1 MDNNDTS
8 PTIEQSLK
16 MIEEELKTRNKDK
29 SDSKIFSK
37 NTNLLKENEKIK
49 LPLSNL
55 FKKNDESKKEIL
67 KPQIKDDVLLLTK
80 KIDNKGKVVDFKRKE
95 NLQKKLKYKP
105 KEKIKKIK
113 DEKFDLN
120 IKDYKNL
127 KKTTDLAMIIKKLKN
142 IKDKILNKNKNS
154 KEINK
159 EIGKLNETI
168 DLAEDLFK
176 KELLD
181 L

>member
-1 MDNNDTS
+1 MDKKDTF

-16 MIEEELKTRNKDK
+16 MIEEELKARNKGK
-29 SDSKIFSK
+29 SDSKTFRK
-37 NTNLLKENEKIK
+37 NTGLLKENGKIR

-55 FKKNDESKKEIL
+55 FKKN
-67 KPQIKDDVLLLTK
+67 DDVLLLTK
-80 KIDNKGKVVDFKRKE
+80 KIDNKGKVIDFKKKE
-95 NLQKKLKYKP
+95 NLRKKLKNKP

-113 DEKFDLN
+113 DKEFDLN

-127 KKTTDLAMIIKKLKN
+127 KKTNDLAVIIKKLKN
-142 IKDKILNKNKNS
+142 IRDKILNKRKKS

-159 EIGKLNETI
+159 EIEKLNETI

>member
-1 MDNNDTS
+1 MDKKDTF

-16 MIEEELKTRNKDK
+16 MIEEELKARNKGK
-29 SDSKIFSK
+29 SDSKTFRK
-37 NTNLLKENEKIK
+37 NTRLLKENGKIR

-55 FKKNDESKKEIL
+55 FKKN
-67 KPQIKDDVLLLTK
+67 DDVLLLTK
-80 KIDNKGKVVDFKRKE
+80 KIDNKGKVIDFKKKE
-95 NLQKKLKYKP
+95 NLRKKLKNKP

-113 DEKFDLN
+113 DKEFDLN

-127 KKTTDLAMIIKKLKN
+127 KKTNDLAVIIKKLKN
-142 IKDKILNKNKNS
+142 IRDKILNKKKKS

-159 EIGKLNETI
+159 EIEKLNETI

>member
-1 MDNNDTS
+1 MKNKDNL

-16 MIEEELKTRNKDK
+16 MIEEELKIRSKGK
-29 SDSKIFSK
+29 SDSKTFSK
-37 NTNLLKENEKIK
+37 NTDLLKENGKIK

-55 FKKNDESKKEIL
+55 FKKNDKSKKKIL

-80 KIDNKGKVVDFKRKE
+80 KIDNKGKVVDFKR
-95 NLQKKLKYKP
+95 

-142 IKDKILNKNKNS
+142 IKDKILNKKKNS

>member
-1 MDNNDTS
+1 MDKKDTF

-16 MIEEELKTRNKDK
+16 MIEEELKARNKGK
-29 SDSKIFSK
+29 SDSKTFRK
-37 NTNLLKENEKIK
+37 NTGLLKENGKIR

-55 FKKNDESKKEIL
+55 FKKN
-67 KPQIKDDVLLLTK
+67 DDVLLLTK
-80 KIDNKGKVVDFKRKE
+80 KIDNKGKVIDFKKKE
-95 NLQKKLKYKP
+95 NLRKKLKNKP

-113 DEKFDLN
+113 DKEFDLN

-127 KKTTDLAMIIKKLKN
+127 KKTNDLAVIIKKLKN
-142 IKDKILNKNKNS
+142 IRDKILNKKKKS

-159 EIGKLNETI
+159 EIEKLNETI

>member
-1 MDNNDTS
+1 MDKKDTF

-16 MIEEELKTRNKDK
+16 MIEEELKARNKGK
-29 SDSKIFSK
+29 SDSKTFRK
-37 NTNLLKENEKIK
+37 NTGLLKENGKIR

-55 FKKNDESKKEIL
+55 FKKN
-67 KPQIKDDVLLLTK
+67 DDVLLLTK
-80 KIDNKGKVVDFKRKE
+80 KIDNKGKVIDFKKKE
-95 NLQKKLKYKP
+95 NLRKKLKNKP

-113 DEKFDLN
+113 DKEFDLN

-127 KKTTDLAMIIKKLKN
+127 KKTNDLAVIIKKLKN
-142 IKDKILNKNKNS
+142 IRDKILNKKKKS

-159 EIGKLNETI
+159 EIEKLNETI
-168 DLAEDLFK
+168 DLAEDLYK
-176 KELLD
+176 KEMLD

>member
-1 MDNNDTS
+1 MDKKDTF

-16 MIEEELKTRNKDK
+16 MIEEELKVRNKGK
-29 SDSKIFSK
+29 SDSKTFRK
-37 NTNLLKENEKIK
+37 NTGLLKENGKIR

-55 FKKNDESKKEIL
+55 FKKN
-67 KPQIKDDVLLLTK
+67 DDVLLLTK
-80 KIDNKGKVVDFKRKE
+80 KIDNKGKVIDFKKKE
-95 NLQKKLKYKP
+95 NLRKKLKNKP

-113 DEKFDLN
+113 DKEFDLN

-127 KKTTDLAMIIKKLKN
+127 KKTNDLAVIIKKLKN
-142 IKDKILNKNKNS
+142 IRDKILNKKKKS

-159 EIGKLNETI
+159 EIEKLNETI

>member
-1 MDNNDTS
+1 MDKKDTF

-16 MIEEELKTRNKDK
+16 MIEEELKARNKGK
-29 SDSKIFSK
+29 SDSKTFRK
-37 NTNLLKENEKIK
+37 NTGLLKENGKIR

-55 FKKNDESKKEIL
+55 FKKN
-67 KPQIKDDVLLLTK
+67 DDVLLLTK
-80 KIDNKGKVVDFKRKE
+80 KIDNKGKVIDFKKKE
-95 NLQKKLKYKP
+95 NLQKKLKNKP

-113 DEKFDLN
+113 DKEFDLN

-127 KKTTDLAMIIKKLKN
+127 KKTNDLAVIIKKLKN
-142 IKDKILNKNKNS
+142 IRDKILNKKKKS

-159 EIGKLNETI
+159 EIEKLNETI

>member
-1 MDNNDTS
+1 MTNKDAF

-16 MIEEELKTRNKDK
+16 MIEEKLKTQKEKKGKNKD
-29 SDSKIFSK
+29 
-37 NTNLLKENEKIK
+37 TNLLKKNRSELPSLSDLFRRNKRKEMIKQEK
-49 LPLSNL
+49 
-55 FKKNDESKKEIL
+55 
-67 KPQIKDDVLLLTK
+67 KDDVFLLTK
-80 KIDNKGKVVDFKRKE
+80 KVVDKDKIINLKE
-95 NLQKKLKYKP
+95 IKVKP
-105 KEKIKKIK
+105 KENNKKKQDKEI
-113 DEKFDLN
+113 DLN

-127 KKTTDLAMIIKKLKN
+127 KKTTDLAVIIKKLKN
-142 IKDKILNKNKNS
+142 IRDKILNKKKNS

>member
-1 MDNNDTS
+1 MDKKDTF

-16 MIEEELKTRNKDK
+16 MVEEELKARNKGK
-29 SDSKIFSK
+29 SDSKTFRK
-37 NTNLLKENEKIK
+37 NTGLLKENGKIR

-55 FKKNDESKKEIL
+55 FKKN
-67 KPQIKDDVLLLTK
+67 DDVLLLTK
-80 KIDNKGKVVDFKRKE
+80 KIDNKGKVIDFKKKE
-95 NLQKKLKYKP
+95 NLRKKLKNKP

-113 DEKFDLN
+113 DKEFDLN

-127 KKTTDLAMIIKKLKN
+127 KKTNDLAVIIKKLKN
-142 IKDKILNKNKNS
+142 IRDKILNKKKKS

-159 EIGKLNETI
+159 EIEKLNETI

>member
-1 MDNNDTS
+1 MDNKDTP

-16 MIEEELKTRNKDK
+16 MIEEELKIRNKGK
-29 SDSKIFSK
+29 SDSKTFSK
-37 NTNLLKENEKIK
+37 NTDLLKENGKIK

-55 FKKNDESKKEIL
+55 FKKNDKSKKKIL
-67 KPQIKDDVLLLTK
+67 KSQIKDDVLLLTK
-80 KIDNKGKVVDFKRKE
+80 RIDNKGKVVDFKKKE
-95 NLQKKLKYKP
+95 NLQKKLQNKP

-127 KKTTDLAMIIKKLKN
+127 KKTTDLALIIKKLKN
-142 IKDKILNKNKNS
+142 IRDKILNKKKNS

>member
-1 MDNNDTS
+1 MDKKDTF

-16 MIEEELKTRNKDK
+16 MIEEELKARNKCK
-29 SDSKIFSK
+29 SDSKTFRK
-37 NTNLLKENEKIK
+37 NTGLLKENGKIR

-55 FKKNDESKKEIL
+55 FKKN
-67 KPQIKDDVLLLTK
+67 DDVLLLTK
-80 KIDNKGKVVDFKRKE
+80 KIDNKGKVIDFKKKE
-95 NLQKKLKYKP
+95 NLRKKLKNKP
-105 KEKIKKIK
+105 KEKIKKRK
-113 DEKFDLN
+113 DKEFDLN

-127 KKTTDLAMIIKKLKN
+127 KKTNDLAVIIKKLKN
-142 IKDKILNKNKNS
+142 IRDKILNKKKKS

-159 EIGKLNETI
+159 EIEKLNETI

>member
-1 MDNNDTS
+1 MDNKDTP

-16 MIEEELKTRNKDK
+16 MIEEELKIRNKGK
-29 SDSKIFSK
+29 SDSKTFSK
-37 NTNLLKENEKIK
+37 NTDLLKENGKIK

-55 FKKNDESKKEIL
+55 FKKNDKSKKKIS

-80 KIDNKGKVVDFKRKE
+80 KIDNKGKVVDFKR
-95 NLQKKLKYKP
+95 

-127 KKTTDLAMIIKKLKN
+127 KKTTDLALIIKKLKN
-142 IKDKILNKNKNS
+142 IRDKILNKKKNS

>member
-1 MDNNDTS
+1 MDNKDTP

-16 MIEEELKTRNKDK
+16 MIEEELKIRNKGK
-29 SDSKIFSK
+29 SDSKTFSK
-37 NTNLLKENEKIK
+37 NTDLLKENGKIK

-55 FKKNDESKKEIL
+55 FKKNDKSKKKIS
-67 KPQIKDDVLLLTK
+67 KSQIKDDVLLLTK
-80 KIDNKGKVVDFKRKE
+80 RIDNKGKVVDFKKKE
-95 NLQKKLKYKP
+95 NSQKKLQNKP

-113 DEKFDLN
+113 GEKFDLN

-127 KKTTDLAMIIKKLKN
+127 KKTTDLALIIKKLKN
-142 IKDKILNKNKNS
+142 IRDKILNKKKKS

-159 EIGKLNETI
+159 EIEKLNETI

>member
-1 MDNNDTS
+1 MDNKDTP

-16 MIEEELKTRNKDK
+16 MIEEELKIRNKGK
-29 SDSKIFSK
+29 SDSKTFSK
-37 NTNLLKENEKIK
+37 NTDLLKENGKIK

-55 FKKNDESKKEIL
+55 FKKN
-67 KPQIKDDVLLLTK
+67 DDVLLLTK
-80 KIDNKGKVVDFKRKE
+80 KIDNKGKVIDFKKKE
-95 NLQKKLKYKP
+95 NLRKKLKNKP

-127 KKTTDLAMIIKKLKN
+127 KKTNDLAVIIKKLKN
-142 IKDKILNKNKNS
+142 IRDKILNKKKKS

-159 EIGKLNETI
+159 EIEKLNETI

>member
-1 MDNNDTS
+1 MDKKDTF
-8 PTIEQSLK
+8 PRIEESLK
-16 MIEEELKTRNKDK
+16 MIEEELKARNKGK
-29 SDSKIFSK
+29 SDSKTFRK
-37 NTNLLKENEKIK
+37 NTGLLKENGKIR

-55 FKKNDESKKEIL
+55 FKKN
-67 KPQIKDDVLLLTK
+67 DDVLLLTK
-80 KIDNKGKVVDFKRKE
+80 KIDNKGKVIDFKKKE
-95 NLQKKLKYKP
+95 NLRKKLKNKP

-113 DEKFDLN
+113 DKEFDLN

-127 KKTTDLAMIIKKLKN
+127 KKTNDLAVIIKKLKN
-142 IKDKILNKNKNS
+142 IRDKILNKKKKS

-159 EIGKLNETI
+159 EIEKLNETI

>member
-1 MDNNDTS
+1 MDKKDTF

-16 MIEEELKTRNKDK
+16 MIEEEIKARNKGK
-29 SDSKIFSK
+29 SDSKTFRK
-37 NTNLLKENEKIK
+37 NTGLLKENGKIR

-55 FKKNDESKKEIL
+55 FKKN
-67 KPQIKDDVLLLTK
+67 DDVLLLTK
-80 KIDNKGKVVDFKRKE
+80 KIDNKGKVIDFKKKE
-95 NLQKKLKYKP
+95 NLRKKLKNKP

-113 DEKFDLN
+113 DKEFDLN

-127 KKTTDLAMIIKKLKN
+127 KKTNDLAVIIKKLKN
-142 IKDKILNKNKNS
+142 IRDKILNKKKKS

-159 EIGKLNETI
+159 EIEKLNETI

>member
-1 MDNNDTS
+1 MDNKDTP

-16 MIEEELKTRNKDK
+16 MIEEELKIRNKGK
-29 SDSKIFSK
+29 SDSKTFSK
-37 NTNLLKENEKIK
+37 NTDLLKENGKIK

-55 FKKNDESKKEIL
+55 FKKNDESKKKIL

-80 KIDNKGKVVDFKRKE
+80 RIDNKGKVVDFKR
-95 NLQKKLKYKP
+95 

-127 KKTTDLAMIIKKLKN
+127 KKTTDLALIIKKLKN
-142 IKDKILNKNKNS
+142 IRDKILNKKKNS